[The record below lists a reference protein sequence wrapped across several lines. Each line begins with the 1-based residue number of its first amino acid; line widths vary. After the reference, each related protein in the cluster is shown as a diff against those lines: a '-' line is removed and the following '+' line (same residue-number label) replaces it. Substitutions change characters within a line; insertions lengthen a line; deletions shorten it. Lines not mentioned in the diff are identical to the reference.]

1 MSSVRHR
8 KPNRASPA
16 SLPSQLDTETE
27 DEPRRRDELA
37 ENPFI
42 PVLKVLIL
50 LIGINFLVSY
60 YITSTFFWN
69 NDFRLLRPRYRS
81 FALLKALHQTGIPEV
96 AQSALLQVLPKS
108 SPILASTFFT
118 FTFPRVFSDATL
130 ALYDGSNPDLPIYV
144 GLNGSVYDVTENGR
158 TYGPGGPYHHFA
170 GRDAA
175 RAFVTGCFTTDLTH
189 DLRGLDPV
197 AADKDIAGW
206 KDFFE
211 KSARYWYVG
220 DVFHPAIT
228 GPPPGE
234 CQGPKRSGV

>member
-8 KPNRASPA
+8 KPYRASPA
-16 SLPSQLDTETE
+16 SVPSQKSDTETN
-27 DEPRRRDELA
+27 DERRDNLA
-37 ENPFI
+37 ENPFV
-42 PVLKVLIL
+42 PVLKVLLL
-50 LIGINFLVSY
+50 LIVINFLVSY

-81 FALLKALHQTGIPEV
+81 FVLLKTLHRTGIPEL

-108 SPILASTFFT
+108 SPIFASTFFS

-130 ALYDGSNPDLPIYV
+130 ALYDGSDPDLPIYV
-144 GLNGSVYDVTENGR
+144 GLNGSVYDVTESDR

-197 AADKDIAGW
+197 AAGKDIAGW
-206 KDFFE
+206 KAFFE

-220 DVFHPAIT
+220 DVIHEPIA
-228 GPPPGE
+228 GSPPGE
-234 CQGPKRSGV
+234 CQGPKRYGD